1 MTFKSV
7 VDNIVDELAALRGFQ
22 EFESTTDPSTAAAQ
36 AYTFKLT
43 LNGTAFNSGNDIS
56 VTLAA
61 LDSLTT
67 IASKVQTA
75 INNIVASS
83 VTVEK
88 NAVTGKVR
96 IKAVN
101 STEHTS
107 NVLIS
112 VPTAGTSLLTLLGG
126 IGTSITKP
134 VIVRQKN
141 VIPGKDLPIVKVECP
156 EFKPHKG
163 LSNNRAKIRT
173 SMFRVKVYA
182 VSDTYSQLLE
192 DEIHYIIHSKSI
204 SGGWWTITSDY
215 NDRGESSNLMS
226 VFVLDGKEVL
236 WIPLTTTL
244 HSDL

>member
-7 VDNIVDELAALRGFQ
+7 TDNLVDELAALRGFQ

-43 LNGTAFNSGNDIS
+43 LNGVAFNSGNDIS

-61 LDSLTT
+61 LDSLAT
-67 IASKVQTA
+67 IATKVATA
-75 INNIVASS
+75 INTIVASS

-88 NAVTGKVR
+88 NAITGKVR

-107 NVLIS
+107 NVLIAA
-112 VPTAGTSLLTLLGG
+112 PTAGSSLLTLLGG
-126 IGTSITKP
+126 VGTSVTKP
-134 VIVRQKN
+134 VIVSQKA
-141 VIPGKDLPIVKVECP
+141 VIPGKDLPIVKVESP
-156 EFKPHKG
+156 EFRPHKG
-163 LSNNRAKIRT
+163 LSNLKANIRD

-182 VSDTYSQLLE
+182 GTDTYAGLLL
-192 DEIHYIIHSKSI
+192 DDIRYLIASKSI
-204 SGGWWTITSDY
+204 SGGWWKITSDY

-226 VFVLDGKEVL
+226 VMVLDGKETL
-236 WIPLTTTL
+236 WIPLAMTL
-244 HSDL
+244 HKDL